1 MMQQELDNQADIQL
15 PERKKWDKSEWE
27 AKAKEKDAKY
37 REQAIEAEKSMA
49 KGKSPPSQ
57 RGSSDEVGI
66 KPKFR
71 EQDDRPEPTQS
82 LQAREALDLNKN
94 VGKTQ
99 IVQSGTSGKGPKG
112 PGFYVSPPPSLFI
125 IQN

>member
-1 MMQQELDNQADIQL
+1 LHHLESVAD
-15 PERKKWDKSEWE
+15 K
-27 AKAKEKDAKY
+27 
-37 REQAIEAEKSMA
+37 
-49 KGKSPPSQ
+49 
-57 RGSSDEVGI
+57 VGI

-112 PGFYVSPPPSLFI
+112 PGFYVSLPLSLSKVI
-125 IQN
+125 TDA

>member
-1 MMQQELDNQADIQL
+1 M
-15 PERKKWDKSEWE
+15 
-27 AKAKEKDAKY
+27 
-37 REQAIEAEKSMA
+37 
-49 KGKSPPSQ
+49 
-57 RGSSDEVGI
+57 

-99 IVQSGTSGKGPKG
+99 IVQSSTSGKGPKG
-112 PGFYVSPPPSLFI
+112 PGFYVSRCILQVS
-125 IQN
+125 

>member
-1 MMQQELDNQADIQL
+1 MTKQL
-15 PERKKWDKSEWE
+15 
-27 AKAKEKDAKY
+27 
-37 REQAIEAEKSMA
+37 
-49 KGKSPPSQ
+49 
-57 RGSSDEVGI
+57 GI

-112 PGFYVSPPPSLFI
+112 PGFYVSHCPFPLMVH
-125 IQN
+125 N

>member
-1 MMQQELDNQADIQL
+1 MT
-15 PERKKWDKSEWE
+15 DK
-27 AKAKEKDAKY
+27 A
-37 REQAIEAEKSMA
+37 
-49 KGKSPPSQ
+49 
-57 RGSSDEVGI
+57 GI

-112 PGFYVSPPPSLFI
+112 PGFYVSHCLFLLMV
-125 IQN
+125 QD

>member
-1 MMQQELDNQADIQL
+1 LHHLEYVADDL
-15 PERKKWDKSEWE
+15 
-27 AKAKEKDAKY
+27 
-37 REQAIEAEKSMA
+37 
-49 KGKSPPSQ
+49 
-57 RGSSDEVGI
+57 GI

-99 IVQSGTSGKGPKG
+99 IVQSGTTGKGPKG
-112 PGFYVSPPPSLFI
+112 PGFYVSSLLSLSKVI
-125 IQN
+125 ANG